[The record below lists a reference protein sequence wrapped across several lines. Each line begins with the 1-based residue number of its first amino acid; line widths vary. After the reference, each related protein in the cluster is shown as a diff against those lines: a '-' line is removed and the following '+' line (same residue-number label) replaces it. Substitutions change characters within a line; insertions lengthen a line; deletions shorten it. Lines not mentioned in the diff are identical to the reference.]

1 MLKYNQ
7 NPFRRASSSGSRRHP
22 KLACVIVL
30 LSCLS
35 GLPAYSDESVE
46 EYLDLSLEDLLS
58 LEVTSVSKKKQ
69 QLNEAAA
76 AIFVITQEDIRRS
89 GVTSIPEA
97 LRMAPGI
104 QVARIDANKWAISSR
119 GFNTQFVNKL
129 LVLIDGRTVYTPS
142 YSGVYWDVQDTL
154 LEDVDR
160 IEVIR
165 GPGATLWGANAV
177 NGVINIITKQAR
189 ETQGGLL
196 VAGSGNEE
204 RAIASLRYGTQ
215 LNDKVQGRA
224 YLKYNNRDGSYYP
237 ALDDDAGDD
246 WENLRGGFRLDVQPT
261 HSDNW
266 TLQGDVYKVEAN
278 QLLNLWQ
285 DPSDPAN
292 AVYAPYY
299 LATNL
304 ADRVE
309 STGWNLLTRWDRLLS
324 EDSNIRLQFYY
335 DHTRRAEAFN
345 VQTHDT
351 LDIDFQH
358 QFKAFA
364 NHDVVWG
371 LGYRHVQDDFDNTY
385 NVNFI
390 PDRQTSGLI
399 STFIQDE
406 IQLAPERLYL
416 TLGSKF
422 EHNAYSG
429 FEMQPSVRL
438 VWLPSQRST
447 LWASVSRAVRTP
459 SRLET
464 GSHIVARIIP
474 IQPTYYPLTI
484 YTVGNEDLE
493 SETLTAYEAGYRI
506 QPRENLSF
514 DLALF
519 FNDYDKLQNFE
530 LTPLPSEQ
538 LFDNKLTA
546 RTSGL
551 ELVIDWRPKEWW
563 RLQTSYS
570 HIHIIADLDS
580 DSTDP
585 IGADSVVEGS
595 TPRSQL
601 SLRSM
606 MELSRQVSLD
616 LWAYYMGKLERTS
629 WSVPISI
636 PEYTSLNARLAW
648 RPNETLEFALIGQNL
663 LDNRHREFVGEN
675 LLIQTE
681 IERSIY
687 GQVRWDF

>member
-1 MLKYNQ
+1 M
-7 NPFRRASSSGSRRHP
+7 
-22 KLACVIVL
+22 
-30 LSCLS
+30 
-35 GLPAYSDESVE
+35 PAWAQESIE
-46 EYLDLSLEDLLS
+46 NYLDMPLEDLLS
-58 LEVTSVSKKKQ
+58 MQVTSVSKKKQ
-69 QLNEAAA
+69 RLNEAAA

-89 GVTSIPEA
+89 GATSIPEA

-104 QVARIDANKWAISSR
+104 QVAKIDANKWAISSR

-129 LVLIDGRTVYTPS
+129 LVLIDGRTVYTPA
-142 YSGVYWDVQDTL
+142 YSGVYWEVQDTL

-177 NGVINIITKQAR
+177 NGVINIITKQAKD
-189 ETQGGLL
+189 TQGGLL

-204 RAIASLRYGTQ
+204 RAIASLRYGAQ
-215 LNDKVQGRA
+215 LNDKAQGRA
-224 YLKYNNRDGSYYP
+224 YLKYNNRDSSYYP
-237 ALDDDAGDD
+237 ALDDDAGDE
-246 WENLRGGFRLDVQPT
+246 WENLRGGFRLDTQLT
-261 HSDNW
+261 ENDNW
-266 TLQGDVYKVEAN
+266 TLQGDVYEVKAN

-304 ADRVE
+304 PDRVK

-324 EDSNIRLQFYY
+324 EDSNIRLQVYY
-335 DHTRRAEAFN
+335 DHTRRAEIFN

-351 LDIDFQH
+351 LDFDFQH
-358 QFKAFA
+358 QFKVLDV
-364 NHDVVWG
+364 HDVVWG
-371 LGYRHVQDDFDNTY
+371 LGYRRVQDDFDNTF

-390 PDRQTSGLI
+390 PDRQSSELI
-399 STFIQDE
+399 SAFIQDE
-406 IQLAPERLYL
+406 IQLVPNRLHL

-422 EHNAYSG
+422 EHNDYSG
-429 FEMQPSVRL
+429 FEIQPSVRL
-438 VWLPSQRST
+438 VWLPTERST
-447 LWASVSRAVRTP
+447 VWASVSRAVRTP

-474 IQPTYYPLTI
+474 IPPTYFPMTL

-493 SETLTAYEAGYRI
+493 SEKLMAYEAGYRI

-519 FNDYDKLQNFE
+519 YNDYDKLQNFE
-530 LTPLPSEQ
+530 RTPLPTEQ

-551 ELVIDWRPKEWW
+551 EVVIDWRPQEWW

-570 HIHIIADLDS
+570 HIHIISDLDN

-595 TPRSQL
+595 TPRHQL

-606 MELSRQVSLD
+606 MDVSRQVSLD
-616 LWAYYMGKLERTS
+616 LWVYYMDELQRTS

-636 PEYTSLNARLAW
+636 PEYTSFNARLAW
-648 RPNETLEFALIGQNL
+648 RPNDALEFSLNGHNL
-663 LDNRHREFVGEN
+663 LDNHHREFVGEN
-675 LLIQTE
+675 LLIQAE
-681 IERSIY
+681 VERSIY